1 MWCVNQL
8 ENYLHKKGK
17 KRPATTQAPK
27 DNAKEESSGVNLN
40 GAALGCVIAEALKG
54 SFEGLRDSMNAGFPG
69 LGNLIASYSGDNSDE
84 DSGYDCDSSV
94 SKDDDQS
101 LVADEPPAR
110 NTNRMNRERTAIPR
124 LLSSQKPYSSPRT
137 WGPPSTGSRRRL
149 WIKSWERKQI
159 TESHVMPIECVFDNM
174 GTETKQQK

>member
-1 MWCVNQL
+1 M
-8 ENYLHKKGK
+8 
-17 KRPATTQAPK
+17 KRPSTTQAPK

-40 GAALGCVIAEALKG
+40 GAALGSVIAEALKG
-54 SFEGLRDSMNAGFPG
+54 SFEGLRDLMNAGFSG

-110 NTNRMNRERTAIPR
+110 NRNRMNRERTAIPR
-124 LLSSQKPYSSPRT
+124 LLSSQKPP
-137 WGPPSTGSRRRL
+137 WGPPSTGSMSHL
-149 WIKSWERKQI
+149 WIKS
-159 TESHVMPIECVFDNM
+159 
-174 GTETKQQK
+174 